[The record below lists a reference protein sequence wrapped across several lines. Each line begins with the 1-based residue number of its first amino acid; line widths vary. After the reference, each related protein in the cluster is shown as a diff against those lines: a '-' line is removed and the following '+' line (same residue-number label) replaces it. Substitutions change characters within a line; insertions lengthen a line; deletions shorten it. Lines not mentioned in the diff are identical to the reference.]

1 MFNNDDKTDND
12 KTVNSDK
19 IVNNKKCRKEYQ
31 EIFKDKINHLFTKI
45 NIVNEN
51 INELSMTS
59 KMIDDKIFS
68 IEKENEELIKNFAI
82 LQAMKIQYLNLVE
95 EKDQLEEKIAN
106 GPAKI
111 NELYEKQNAIIE
123 KIKEFSI

>member
-1 MFNNDDKTDND
+1 MFNNDDKTYNDN
-12 KTVNSDK
+12 TVNSDK

-31 EIFKDKINHLFTKI
+31 EIFKDKINYLFTKI